1 MKHLECSSK
10 FHIFEPVE
18 ESRFDCPYIL
28 VTICGEHLHPIPL
41 LQNAPPAIRREIFHL
56 LENINEGLP
65 DLILHKFLRHSI
77 LKAYLQ
83 KQFLNAHQPLTIT
96 DLHVSLANR
105 AHLASYIEKAKKT
118 HFLAGTGW
126 EGKLYAP

>member
-1 MKHLECSSK
+1 M
-10 FHIFEPVE
+10 
-18 ESRFDCPYIL
+18 
-28 VTICGEHLHPIPL
+28 ICGEHLHPIPL
-41 LQNAPPAIRREIFHL
+41 PQKTPPAIRREIFYL
-56 LENINEGLP
+56 LDSMMKTSQTSP
-65 DLILHKFLRHSI
+65 RKFLHHSV

-118 HFLAGTGW
+118 HFPASTGW
-126 EGKLYAP
+126 EGKPYALRIYNLVANTDGF